1 MISFLYNVV
10 EHNKTSML
18 KSDLEKYAA
27 FDKDGDTLLNS
38 FKNAVVT
45 ILRETAISTE
55 GTDSDQFF
63 SSLANN
69 SLVKAIRD
77 ILEIVNNN
85 MSTDSQYLQKL
96 ASKKDISEQELMEL
110 NLSKKYG
117 TIDDFNSLVTELE
130 TWINKLQDWD

>member
-55 GTDSDQFF
+55 DTDSDQFF

-96 ASKKDISEQELMEL
+96 ASKKDISEQESMEL

-117 TIDDFNSLVTELE
+117 TIDDFNNLVTELE